1 VDVIQPPI
9 DMEDR
14 SGSGSRLRYSGAPG
28 DPTAVSPPIDMEDRR
43 TGVEVASVSQV
54 LQVIQLQCLG

>member
-1 VDVIQPPI
+1 MDVIQPPI
-9 DMEDR
+9 DMEDPR
-14 SGSGSRLRYSGAPG
+14 TGVKVASVTQVLH
-28 DPTAVSPPIDMEDRR
+28 VIQPPIDMEDRR